1 MRKGAWDKGTD
12 LDLRIVKKGLARVT
26 QPAVVSERDDAIGL
40 R

>member
-12 LDLRIVKKGLARVT
+12 LDLRTVEGACRVS
-26 QPAVVSERDDAIGL
+26 QPADISETDDAIGL